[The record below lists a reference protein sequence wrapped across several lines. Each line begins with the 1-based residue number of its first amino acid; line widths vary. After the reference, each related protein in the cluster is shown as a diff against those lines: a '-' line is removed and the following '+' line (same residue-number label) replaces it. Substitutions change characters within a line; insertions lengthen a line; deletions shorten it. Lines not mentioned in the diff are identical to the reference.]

1 MYSFY
6 LIKHFKESIYTKY
19 IQDLLIWQIRP
30 ESSIKNYYRIDGYA
44 NNASGQIFI
53 FIFLILFL
61 FPNSPFQLNKNPVCD
76 I

>member
-1 MYSFY
+1 MRNIKLVVFKIEYRYEFILFNQHTRIKA
-6 LIKHFKESIYTKY
+6 LI
-19 IQDLLIWQIRP
+19 
-30 ESSIKNYYRIDGYA
+30 GYA

-61 FPNSPFQLNKNPVCD
+61 FINSPFQLNKNPVCD